1 MLELQ
6 LRVADS
12 KHDGLLVDVGGWATR
27 ATLDIIGVAGLGH
40 DFGALK
46 DPSNEV
52 SVTFNKIF
60 APGLSGKILGIAG
73 FFLPPWIVRNIP
85 YV

>member
-6 LRVADS
+6 LHATES
-12 KHDGLLVDVGGWATR
+12 EEDGLQVDVGGWATR

-46 DPSNEV
+46 DPLNEL

-73 FFLPPWIVRNIP
+73 FFLPQWFLRNLP
-85 YV
+85 